1 MRSKRVYAAVLAHES
16 TPGQAWQPCSGLV
29 STGVGRQFWFD
40 YTTLRAIRLATSS
53 LVLPSALRRLDMSSF
68 AVNDALLAW
77 WHVGV
82 KQLSS
87 VASAHDVASSLS
99 CYTSEPLLPPSP
111 QTMSTEGVQRL

>member
-1 MRSKRVYAAVLAHES
+1 MLPSSHMSPRRSRPGSLVPALSRSVSDDGSGSITVLSVPYAR
-16 TPGQAWQPCSGLV
+16 CS
-29 STGVGRQFWFD
+29 R
-40 YTTLRAIRLATSS
+40 IATSL
-53 LVLPSALRRLDMSSF
+53 LVLPSALRTLDMSSF

-99 CYTSEPLLPPSP
+99 YYTSEPLLPPSP